1 MYLQDVSKRVEKA
14 VIEAHQAKEKNS
26 DYNKLAI
33 ELENIAQKHGIPV
46 DHVRRVSG
54 IEYNSISKVIK
65 YKEMER
71 EDQFIKAFNKL
82 EDYDKQ
88 RVRKALNL

>member
-1 MYLQDVSKRVEKA
+1 MCLQDVSKRVEKA
-14 VIEAHQAKEKNS
+14 VIEAHQVKRKSNN
-26 DYNKLAI
+26 YNKLAV

-54 IEYNSISKVIK
+54 IEYSSISKVIK
-65 YKEMER
+65 YKEMGR

-82 EDYDKQ
+82 EEYDKQ